1 MRLSEYSPYIL
12 PLISGV
18 VIAIVTQ
25 IIAHYFSE
33 KSLKAQQENA
43 LKIARMQLY
52 HEDRKDALVKLDE
65 LLKTSYKTFS
75 DFRIA
80 ITSFWMVAL
89 GFSFLRN

>member
-1 MRLSEYSPYIL
+1 LSEYSPYIL